1 MWNNQLLTIGYISF
15 NLGWNGLTFVVS
27 KLSSKV
33 STDFTM
39 VTTKC
44 QHYIR
49 HCSLVFCYVIAVP
62 VVVLV
67 QELKGTLQKKIF
79 MSFNKEN

>member
-1 MWNNQLLTIGYISF
+1 
-15 NLGWNGLTFVVS
+15 
-27 KLSSKV
+27 
-33 STDFTM
+33 M

-67 QELKGTLQKKIF
+67 QELKGTLQRKYLCLLTKRIR
-79 MSFNKEN
+79 MN